1 MSDQE
6 QANRDRVED
15 IQKLELIIQE
25 LDREIAAIQNSVIS
39 DSLRRVTTNFL
50 YIVKSRAES
59 KLQTLRNQ
67 NQ

>member
-1 MSDQE
+1 MSDQD
-6 QANRDRVED
+6 QTNRDRVED
-15 IQKLELIIQE
+15 IQKLESIIQE
-25 LDREIAAIQNSVIS
+25 LEREIAAIQNSVIS